1 MSYVIQAVLSNPRH
15 PEYGQ
20 ATIPFPIP
28 NDDYDRIIGMMEE
41 LEIGDA
47 LKQDCQ
53 IDELD
58 SHYSVLKRMELT
70 TVNLD
75 ELDYLAKRLDSFCVG
90 EDAQF
95 QGMAAKMN
103 LTDIKD
109 FINLTFCYQRATVIT
124 DFSDLEAIG
133 RSHYMNLHDGC
144 ASTEELNDLDGHETA
159 LLLIDGGGGV
169 ITPYG
174 VVYDNGLKLG
184 CEMSEP
190 CRLRQG
196 EGYGACADEEQL
208 YDGRHFP
215 CYHYDVNPITAGIVS
230 CYASKETE
238 PRDWIYLPAS
248 QSQIDRAL
256 VRAGIESSNE
266 AVLCDFENTLPA
278 NIERALTL
286 EYECIEVLNDM
297 CAVIMPL
304 DPKDRTKLEAVVAMA
319 APNSASQ
326 ITQLAENLDQFDFV
340 PGVYTPEE
348 YGRYMIQESGHYEY
362 DENLDGF
369 YDYEKYGRQH
379 IEQEQGEF
387 TEQGYVAYN
396 GTLSLEELMQEDPAE
411 QFRKEQGFQMGGIS

>member
-1 MSYVIQAVLSNPRH
+1 MSYVIQAVLSNPQH

-28 NDDYDRIIGMMEE
+28 NDDYDRIIGMMEA

-53 IDELD
+53 IDEID
-58 SHYSVLKRMELT
+58 SYYSILKQMELA

-75 ELDYLAKRLDSFCVG
+75 ELDYLAKRLDSFCAG

-109 FINLTFCYQRATVIT
+109 FITLTFCCQRATVIT

-169 ITPYG
+169 
-174 VVYDNGLKLG
+174 VYDNGMKL
-184 CEMSEP
+184 
-190 CRLRQG
+190 
-196 EGYGACADEEQL
+196 EQV

-215 CYHYDVNPITAGIVS
+215 CYHYDANPITAGIVS
-230 CYASKETE
+230 CYTPKETK
-238 PRDWIYLPAS
+238 PKDWIYLPAS

-256 VRAGIESSNE
+256 VRAGIESTGD
-266 AVLCDFENTLPA
+266 AILCDFENTLPTA
-278 NIERALTL
+278 VEQALTL
-286 EYECIEVLNDM
+286 EHECIEALNDM

-304 DPKDRTKLEAVVAMA
+304 DPKARTKLEAVVAMA
-319 APNSASQ
+319 SPNSASQ

-340 PGVYTPEE
+340 PGVHTPEE
-348 YGRYMIQESGHYEY
+348 YGRYMIRESGHYEY
-362 DENLDGF
+362 DDNLDGF

-396 GTLSLEELMQEDPAE
+396 GTLSLEDLMQEDPAE
-411 QFRKEQGFQMGGIS
+411 QFQKEQDFQMKM

>member
-1 MSYVIQAVLSNPRH
+1 MPYVIQAVLSNPDH

-28 NDDYDRIIGMMEE
+28 NDDYDHIIDMMDA

-53 IDELD
+53 IDEID
-58 SHYSVLKRMELT
+58 SYYSILKHMELA

-109 FINLTFCYQRATVIT
+109 FINLTFCCQRATVIT

-144 ASTEELNDLDGHETA
+144 VNTEELNNLDGHETA

-174 VVYDNGLKLG
+174 VVYDNGMKL
-184 CEMSEP
+184 
-190 CRLRQG
+190 
-196 EGYGACADEEQL
+196 EQL

-230 CYASKETE
+230 CYAPKETK

-256 VRAGIESSNE
+256 VRAGIESTGD
-266 AVLCDFENTLPA
+266 AILCDFENMLPVA
-278 NIERALTL
+278 VERALTL
-286 EYECIEVLNDM
+286 EHECIEALNDM

-304 DPKDRTKLEAVVAMA
+304 DPKERTKLEAVVAMA

-340 PGVYTPEE
+340 PGVHTPEE
-348 YGRYMIQESGHYEY
+348 YGRYMIQESGRFEY
-362 DENLDGF
+362 DDNLDGF

-379 IEQEQGEF
+379 IEQEQGQF
-387 TEQGYVAYN
+387 TEQGYVAYH

-411 QFRKEQGFQMGGIS
+411 QFQKEQGFQMGGIT